1 MTYRYEVNE
10 DYGVS
15 DMPEDDRDIEAWRNG
30 DVWSVSIIDNDTGEL
45 VDFDYPVFGEAK
57 AHESGQAWLANN
69 KWAAA

>member
-15 DMPEDDRDIEAWRNG
+15 DMPEDEQDLAAWRNG

-69 KWAAA
+69 KWASV